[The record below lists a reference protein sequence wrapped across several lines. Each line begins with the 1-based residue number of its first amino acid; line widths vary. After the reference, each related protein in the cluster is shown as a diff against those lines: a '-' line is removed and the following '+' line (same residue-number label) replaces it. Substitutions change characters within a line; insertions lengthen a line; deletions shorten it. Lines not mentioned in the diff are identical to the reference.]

1 MRVAVIRAL
10 TTSDPRLLHAH
21 GRALER
27 AYGFRTVTRCIPGQP
42 RGVHDA
48 ASFAEATP
56 KVVAMAQ
63 ELEGRVDAVL
73 ISCMADP
80 GLGQAR
86 GAVGV
91 PVVGAGAAGAAAALA
106 LGGTVGVLG
115 LDGAIPE
122 AVTDAI
128 RPRPMVTDGPDEV
141 ADPAGFHT
149 PTGAF
154 GAVAGAARLREAGAD
169 VILLGSASLSS
180 IGIAPHLRRSLGVP
194 VIDPVLAAGSALA
207 SALGLP
213 AAA

>member
-27 AYGFRTVTRCIPGQP
+27 AYGFRVITRSIPDQP

-48 ASFAEATP
+48 ASFAEAAP
-56 KVVAMAQ
+56 KVVAAAR
-63 ELEGRVDAVL
+63 ELEGQVDAVL
-73 ISCMADP
+73 ISCTADP
-80 GLGQAR
+80 GLAEAR
-86 GAVGV
+86 SAVRV
-91 PVVGAGAAGAAAALA
+91 PVIGAGAAGAAAALA
-106 LGGTVGVLG
+106 MGGTTGVLG
-115 LDGAIPE
+115 VGGAVPE
-122 AVTDAI
+122 ALAAALGPRVTA
-128 RPRPMVTDGPDEV
+128 GPEDI

-154 GAVAGAARLREAGAD
+154 GAVAEAARLREAGAD
-169 VILLGSASLSS
+169 VILLGSTALTS
-180 IGIAPHLRRSLGVP
+180 IGIAPHLRRTLGVP

-207 SALGLP
+207 SALEV